1 MNPLHSGARHGIFTV
16 AGARSRP
23 IASRMNAVTPAS
35 RVMPRHLAPTAYR
48 SIFISDTH
56 LGTRGCR
63 ADFLA
68 DFLQS
73 VTCENLFLVGDIIDG
88 WRLRRSWFWDRHH
101 DDVLRLILAA
111 ARAGTNVI
119 YVPGNHD
126 EMMRKYVPLNLE
138 VAGVKLQMEAEH
150 TTADGKR
157 LLIVHGDSF
166 DSVVRHAKIL
176 ALLGDWAYTAALGIN
191 RYFNQIR
198 VRLGYPYWSL
208 SAWLKLQVK
217 EAVKAIDRFETALAD
232 DAHRRGFD
240 GVVCGHIHHAEM
252 RMVNGVMYLN
262 DGDWVESCTALV
274 EHADG
279 KLELIDWV
287 ARNKLSRLAA
297 APAKSTATDSALA
310 AVLRAAAP
318 ALSAADLETINAAQA
333 RV

>member
-1 MNPLHSGARHGIFTV
+1 
-16 AGARSRP
+16 
-23 IASRMNAVTPAS
+23 MNATTT
-35 RVMPRHLAPTAYR
+35 PRHLNSTAYR

-68 DFLQS
+68 DFLRS
-73 VTCENLFLVGDIIDG
+73 VSCENLYLVGDIIDG
-88 WRLRRSWFWDRHH
+88 WRLRRSWFWDHHH
-101 DDVLRLILAA
+101 DEVLRLILRH
-111 ARAGTNVI
+111 ARGGANVV

-126 EMMRKYVPLNLE
+126 EMMRKYVPLGLE
-138 VAGVKLQMEAEH
+138 IAGIKLQMEAEH
-150 TTADGKR
+150 TTADNKR
-157 LLIVHGDSF
+157 LLITHGDAF
-166 DSVVRHAKIL
+166 DSVVRHAKVL

-198 VRLGYPYWSL
+198 IKLGYPYWSL
-208 SAWLKLQVK
+208 SAWLKQQVK

-232 DAHRRGFD
+232 DAHKRGFD

-262 DGDWVESCTALV
+262 DGDWVESCSALV

-287 ARNKLSRLAA
+287 ARNKLSLMPVPAAKASISKQAALASMAAEIENTLAA
-297 APAKSTATDSALA
+297 S
-310 AVLRAAAP
+310 
-318 ALSAADLETINAAQA
+318 A